1 MTDNVDDRKMG
12 VEFGELS
19 ERLKEHDYP
28 ASTGELIDAYG
39 EYKVDFQDGESTF
52 REVMQGYEDT
62 FESAEA
68 VQQAVLDMVGSEAVG
83 REGYSDRTP
92 PAMGEESQHDQE
104 SF

>member
-1 MTDNVDDRKMG
+1 MTDDVDDRKLG
-12 VEFGELS
+12 VEFGDLS
-19 ERLKEHDYP
+19 ERLAEHDYP
-28 ASTGELIDAYG
+28 ASTEELIDAYG
-39 EYKVDFQDGESTF
+39 EHTLDFQDGESSF
-52 REVMQGYEDT
+52 REVMEGYEDT

-92 PAMGEESQHDQE
+92 PATGEESQHDQE